1 MSEVRIREAVE
12 ADLPQIVACWRDL
25 ITLHQGLNPSLY
37 ATQPQGEV
45 LFWQASRRYLSEAT
59 SEVMVAEAVSG
70 TSGGPH
76 LDGLL
81 GYIIAREG
89 LRPPWYTVRRVGMV
103 LDLYVRPEARRQG
116 VAQRLLR
123 AAEGAFTRRG
133 LGWMQACFDPM
144 NDSATGFWTGQG
156 FRPLLV
162 EGYRALGDTGER

>member
-59 SEVMVAEAVSG
+59 SEVMVAEAVGG
-70 TSGGPH
+70 TSGGPR

-103 LDLYVRPEARRQG
+103 LDLYVRPEARR
-116 VAQRLLR
+116 AR
-123 AAEGAFTRRG
+123 
-133 LGWMQACFDPM
+133 
-144 NDSATGFWTGQG
+144 
-156 FRPLLV
+156 
-162 EGYRALGDTGER
+162 